1 MLRKTKVNESEVMR
15 YGFLGGIGQ
24 ALYCF
29 LVVLFINMLDGAMPN
44 SINPMFGFLMFL
56 LLFVFSAGISGII
69 IFGYPTYLAF
79 QKRYFEALLTVVTT
93 LVTIMIVFMLVFVL
107 VSSLQLWQVW

>member
-29 LVVLFINMLDGAMPN
+29 LVVLFITMLDGAIPSN
-44 SINPMFGFLMFL
+44 INPMFGFLMFL
-56 LLFVFSAGISGII
+56 LLFVFSAGMSGVIV
-69 IFGYPTYLAF
+69 FGYPAYLAF
-79 QKRYFEALLTVVTT
+79 QKQYLEALLTAVTT
-93 LVTIMIVFMLVFVL
+93 LVTIMIVFMLVFMLISVL
-107 VSSLQLWQVW
+107 QISQVW

>member
-29 LVVLFINMLDGAMPN
+29 MVVLFINTLDSAMPHGM
-44 SINPMFGFLMFL
+44 NPIFGLLMFL
-56 LLFVFSAGISGII
+56 LLFVFSAGISSII
-69 IFGYPTYLAF
+69 VFGYPTFLAF
-79 QKRYFEALLTVVTT
+79 QKRYVEALLTAVTT
-93 LVTIMIVFMLVFVL
+93 LVTLMIVFMLVVVL
-107 VSSLQLWQVW
+107 VSSFQLWQLW

>member
-29 LVVLFINMLDGAMPN
+29 VVVLFINTLDTAMP
-44 SINPMFGFLMFL
+44 SGANPIFGFLMFL
-56 LLFVFSAGISGII
+56 LLFVFSAGISSII
-69 IFGYPTYLAF
+69 VFGYPVFLAF
-79 QKRYFEALLTVVTT
+79 QKRYVEALLTAVTT
-93 LVTIMIVFMLVFVL
+93 LLTLVIVLILVFTL
-107 VSSLQLWQVW
+107 VSLFQLWQVW